1 MDQKTIEALA
11 LMQALSEQIREITR
25 HVDRS
30 KQILASDSAR
40 LVPLE
45 VGDSLRISS
54 AQETGTYSA
63 LCLDQSERAEITKVL
78 ESYVARLEG
87 ILNGCSLKLSQGVK
101 DLLAEGEKFRAQMRA
116 QAEKLKSEGGKK

>member
-11 LMQALSEQIREITR
+11 LMQALSEQIRDITR

-30 KQILASDSAR
+30 KQILESDSAR
-40 LVPLE
+40 LVPYE
-45 VGDSLRISS
+45 IMDSIRISN
-54 AQETGTYSA
+54 AQETGTYSV
-63 LCLDQSERAEITKVL
+63 LCLDQNERAELAKVL
-78 ESYVARLEG
+78 ESYVARLDG

-116 QAEKLKSEGGKK
+116 QAEKLKQEGGKK